1 MDARV
6 KPGHGAE
13 TMTQFLHTQ
22 SDLAAALAQL
32 IAADPRLAP
41 VLEKAGEPALRRGE
55 PGFPGLARIICGQQ
69 LSTSSARAIWGRLQA
84 AFNPFHHDALRRA
97 RADRLGRLGLSAAKI
112 KSIKAIATA
121 IAKDQLD
128 LDHVGQSEADI
139 AHAAL
144 IEMHGIGPWTADI
157 YLLFCL
163 GHADAWPAG
172 DLALQEAARIALGLK
187 ARPNAKELAAIA
199 DAWRPWRGVAAHLLW
214 GYYHVVKRREGVAV
228 EAKPIKKPKAGKPAA
243 GTATRKPNGRTQR
256 PGAVG
261 AKPRANKR

>member
-1 MDARV
+1 
-6 KPGHGAE
+6 
-13 TMTQFLHTQ
+13 MTQFLHSQ
-22 SDLAAALAQL
+22 SDLAAALSQL
-32 IAADPRLAP
+32 VQADPRLIP
-41 VLEKAGEPALRRGE
+41 VLEKAGEPAIRRGE

-69 LSTSSARAIWGRLQA
+69 LSTASAGAIWGRLQA
-84 AFNPFHHDALRRA
+84 AFDPFHHDALRRA

-112 KSIKAIATA
+112 KSIKAIANA
-121 IAKDQLD
+121 LAKGELD
-128 LDHVGQSEADI
+128 LDHIGQSDADS

-172 DLALQEAARIALGLK
+172 DLALQESARIALGLK
-187 ARPNAKELAAIA
+187 ARPSARELTAIA

-228 EAKPIKKPKAGKPAA
+228 DTKPKSAAAKPTARPSTEKAK
-243 GTATRKPNGRTQR
+243 RNGRTKR
-256 PGAVG
+256 PGAVRT
-261 AKPRANKR
+261 KP